1 MKLFGKK
8 QTIETASTTDEF
20 KHGNSNSNTSQ
31 NNATIEFLKNINKDI
46 EKIITQHNV
55 VNSEHDVLSNLAT
68 KIVNQMNIIS
78 DLAVDTDSST
88 ESLHTQSKNL
98 IKMTQENVDK
108 SKDGKKTIEDIVNII
123 ISLEGEAK
131 NTYTSINNLW
141 GMIQQISQV
150 AQIIDGI
157 ASQTNMLALNAAI
170 EAARA
175 GEGGRGFAVV
185 AEEVRKLAE
194 MTSQSTGDIT
204 NLTNKIQAEAKTA
217 LNSANKNTQVIS
229 QGVTTSKSALEKIDS
244 TLDSFGKVESEVTGV
259 IQVISNQKSHI
270 ENILNKISEIDG
282 ILKDTNNQIKHHIKE
297 ASIVDTKLEEG
308 VSNIAKF
315 IKAQDI

>member
-8 QTIETASTTDEF
+8 QTIETSSTPDEF
-20 KHGNSNSNTSQ
+20 KHGNGNSNNNQ
-31 NNATIEFLKNINKDI
+31 NNATIEFLKGINKDI

-98 IKMTQENVDK
+98 MKMTQENVDK

-204 NLTNKIQAEAKTA
+204 SLTNKIQAEAKTA

-244 TLDSFGKVESEVTGV
+244 TLDSFGKVESEVNGV
-259 IQVISNQKSHI
+259 IQVISSQKSHI

>member
-8 QTIETASTTDEF
+8 QTIETSSTTDEL
-20 KHGNSNSNTSQ
+20 KHSNGNNSSQ
-31 NNATIEFLKNINKDI
+31 NNATIEFLKSINKDI
-46 EKIITQHNV
+46 EKIITQHNI
-55 VNSEHDVLSNLAT
+55 VNSEHDVLSNLAS

-78 DLAVDTDSST
+78 DLAVDTDTST

-98 IKMTQENVDK
+98 MKMTQENVDK

-244 TLDSFGKVESEVTGV
+244 TLDSFGKVENEVNGV
-259 IQVISNQKSHI
+259 IQVISSQKSHI

-282 ILKDTNNQIKHHIKE
+282 ILKDTNNQITHHIKE
-297 ASIVDTKLEEG
+297 ASIVDMKLDEG